1 MTEELNKQC
10 AEFEQRLKTQDEQMV
25 QREMTIQELNI
36 KLKVSRRSGQ
46 SHAAFGSRSVGIRVN
61 VSRNSGQGQASA
73 RSCITCSHSQPSR
86 CNNAQFVDVLWCIT
100 RRSWRV
106 SGLAVRSS
114 TRRTCRARPPPIVAP
129 SPCRRTCSGQGRRAL
144 CRRRETSTP
153 VQPSSASSVSCKASA
168 RAVNCST
175 TGACDVM

>member
-46 SHAAFGSRSVGIRVN
+46 SQQAFWSKSGGIRVK
-61 VSRNSGQGQASA
+61 VSENLGQGQASA

-86 CNNAQFVDVLWCIT
+86 CEAQFADVLWFM
-100 RRSWRV
+100 
-106 SGLAVRSS
+106 
-114 TRRTCRARPPPIVAP
+114 
-129 SPCRRTCSGQGRRAL
+129 
-144 CRRRETSTP
+144 TSAG
-153 VQPSSASSVSCKASA
+153 VGECWA
-168 RAVNCST
+168 
-175 TGACDVM
+175 